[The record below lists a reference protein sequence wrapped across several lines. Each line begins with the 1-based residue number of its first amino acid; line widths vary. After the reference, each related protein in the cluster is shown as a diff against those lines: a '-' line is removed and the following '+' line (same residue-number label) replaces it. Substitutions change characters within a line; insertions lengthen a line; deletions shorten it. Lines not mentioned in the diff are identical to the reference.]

1 MKQVYADINQTMKN
15 HGVQSALFDLGMRLV
30 NKFFYFHS
38 LHCIVISTVKEAAL
52 VVDQKY
58 QHGFLSV
65 DQIFQYA
72 KNKENE
78 LSESFIRSA
87 LEKGDRC
94 YGITYDG
101 ELAAYGWYSRQA
113 TPTDVQKMLFC
124 FDPAY
129 VYMYKGFTKKS
140 YRGQRLHA
148 VGMSWALKHY
158 LQEGSLGIVSYVDAV
173 NFDSLKSCYRMG
185 YKFIGAIYISKI
197 FGRAWCYSSSACREK
212 EISMRLPEA
221 SLQNRGELEASS
233 QF

>member
-1 MKQVYADINQTMKN
+1 MKQVYAELSKTMNN
-15 HGVQSALFDLGMRLV
+15 HGFKSALTDIGMRFV

-38 LHCIVISTVKEAAL
+38 LHCVFISTVKEASL

-65 DQIFQYA
+65 DQLFQYS
-72 KNKENE
+72 KDKTHE
-78 LSESFIRSA
+78 LSESFVRAA

-94 YGITYDG
+94 YGITHNG

-113 TPTDVQKMLFC
+113 TQTDVQNMLFC

-158 LQEGSLGIVSYVDAV
+158 LEEGSSGIVSYVDSI

-185 YKFIGAIYISKI
+185 YKFIGNIYILKT
-197 FGRAWCYSSSACREK
+197 FGHPWCWSSSACREK
-212 EISMRLPEA
+212 KISMRSPA
-221 SLQNRGELEASS
+221 FSLQNRGELEVSS

>member
-1 MKQVYADINQTMKN
+1 MKQVYAELNKTMSN
-15 HGVQSALFDLGMRLV
+15 HGFQSALTDLGMRLV

-38 LHCIVISTVKEAAL
+38 LHCIVISTVKEASL
-52 VVDQKY
+52 VIDKKY

-65 DQIFQYA
+65 EQLLEYS
-72 KNKENE
+72 KNREHE
-78 LSESFIRSA
+78 LPESFVRSA

-94 YGITYDG
+94 YGITHNG
-101 ELAAYGWYSRQA
+101 ELAAYGWYSREA
-113 TPTDVQKMLFC
+113 TLTDVQNLLFC
-124 FDPAY
+124 FDPSY

-158 LQEGSLGIVSYVDAV
+158 LNEGSAGIVSYVDSM

-197 FGRAWCYSSSACREK
+197 FGHTWCLSSSAARK
-212 EISMRLPEA
+212 KKISMRSPDA
-221 SLQNRGELEASS
+221 SLLSRGELEVSS